1 MLKASALYIVIILAL
16 VIAIIC
22 SSLIVSAYFYK
33 LQYQKKFRYDV
44 LESNLSSGVNIL
56 LTSEDA
62 PYLQEKPLSL
72 FNSDADSISLKK
84 LPWGVFD
91 IGVVKAFIQKDTLYK
106 VFSLAN
112 TIDST
117 KWSALYLIDED
128 RPLSVSGKTMIK
140 GDAYIPKAG
149 IKPAYVDNKAYEGDK
164 RLIIGNQH
172 NSEKKLP
179 ALNPDRLAQLRNYLD
194 NHIQGDSALS
204 NADSIHQSFLLPAR
218 IIAFKKKVQIIKNVA
233 LSGNIVLLSDTSITI
248 DSSAVLNNVMIFAKS
263 IKVND
268 GFHGNCQLFAVDS
281 ITAGQRCR
289 FDYPSC
295 MGVMRFT
302 PQVVRS
308 SAKIKIGDHTLFN
321 GIIFTYEKT
330 TNELQ
335 PLIEIGKNV
344 RVAGQIYSQGL
355 LKFTDDSEIDG
366 NVTTSRFIHQNTITI
381 FENYLINIKLNSLAL
396 SPYYLTSELMPVTA
410 KKKKIMQWLETN

>member
-44 LESNLSSGVNIL
+44 LQDNMASGVNIL
-56 LTSEDA
+56 LADNDA
-62 PYLQEKPLSL
+62 AYLQEKTFSL
-72 FNSDADSISLKK
+72 FDTDADSIFLKK
-84 LPWGVFD
+84 LPWGVYD

-106 VFSLAN
+106 VFSIAN

-117 KWSALYLIDED
+117 KWAALYLIDED

-164 RLIIGNQH
+164 RLVIGKQH
-172 NSEKKLP
+172 NSDKKLP
-179 ALNPDRLAQLRNYLD
+179 ALNQERLTQLQNYLS
-194 NHIQGDSALS
+194 NTIHGDSTLS
-204 NADSIHQSFLLPAR
+204 KADSVNQSFLSPTQV
-218 IIAFKKKVQIIKNVA
+218 IAFKKRPQIIKNIT
-233 LSGNIVLLSDTSITI
+233 LSGNIILLSDTSITI
-248 DSSAVLNNVMIFAKS
+248 DSSAVLNNVMVFARS
-263 IKVND
+263 MKVNN
-268 GFHGNCQLFAVDS
+268 GFHGNCQLFATDS
-281 ITAGQRCR
+281 ISIGQRCR

-295 MGVMRFT
+295 MGVIRFT

-308 SAKIKIGDHTLFN
+308 SEKIKIGAHTIFN
-321 GIIFTYEKT
+321 GIIFTYEKN

-344 RVAGQIYSQGL
+344 RVSGQVYSQGL

-366 NVTTSRFIHQNTITI
+366 NVTTSRFIYQNTFTL
-381 FENYLINIKLNSLAL
+381 FENYLINIKLNSPAL
-396 SPYYLTSELMPVTA
+396 SPYYLTSELTPVSA